1 MTQNLH
7 IDHLILKQAFKTAF
21 LIEHLKVM
29 LQWLYKFDGGLNIII
44 CCNIE
49 IVANLIYAES
59 DVNLLPV
66 TLFSENPSPEGTS

>member
-29 LQWLYKFDGGLNIII
+29 LQWLYKFDGGLNTS
-44 CCNIE
+44 
-49 IVANLIYAES
+49 VA
-59 DVNLLPV
+59 
-66 TLFSENPSPEGTS
+66 TLKLWQI

>member
-29 LQWLYKFDGGLNIII
+29 LQWLYKFDGGLNIS
-44 CCNIE
+44 
-49 IVANLIYAES
+49 VA
-59 DVNLLPV
+59 
-66 TLFSENPSPEGTS
+66 TLKLWQI